1 MKLILKIYH
10 YFKGHGRVL
19 WLSLALVIVILGGLV
34 TRLKF
39 SENISDFMPL
49 EKSGQEALEVYQNI
63 SGASRLYILFN
74 NPDDPDM
81 TIDAIDCFVDNVLQ
95 RDSLGWCED
104 LTAQFDMA
112 MIQEVA
118 AFVY

>member
-1 MKLILKIYH
+1 MKLILKIYD

-49 EKSGQEALEVYQNI
+49 EKSEQEALEVYQNI

-81 TIDAIDCFVDNVLQ
+81 TIDAIDCFVDNVMQ
-95 RDSLGWCED
+95 RDSLG
-104 LTAQFDMA
+104 
-112 MIQEVA
+112 
-118 AFVY
+118 